1 MASIIKGVGN
11 SSWQI
16 NMLWCNYVGAVL
28 LKKGLDVLNPRPVG
42 DYAAFRVQELGAAM
56 NRLRTLSV
64 RMKD

>member
-1 MASIIKGVGN
+1 
-11 SSWQI
+11 
-16 NMLWCNYVGAVL
+16 MLWCNYVGAVL
-28 LKKGLDVLNPRPVG
+28 LKEGLDVLNPRPVG